1 MNPVFLS
8 LSEGGGVASTMS
20 EAITAGVTNAD
31 TLMGNAFDAITGNT
45 VMMIFLGYALVRGGL
60 GVFRSMKNSVH

>member
-1 MNPVFLS
+1 MNPVFLA
-8 LSEGGGVASTMS
+8 LNEGNEVASTMS
-20 EAITAGVTNAD
+20 EAITAGVTNAV

>member
-1 MNPVFLS
+1 MNPVFLA
-8 LSEGGGVASTMS
+8 LNEGSEVASTMS
-20 EAITAGVTNAD
+20 EAITGGVTNAV